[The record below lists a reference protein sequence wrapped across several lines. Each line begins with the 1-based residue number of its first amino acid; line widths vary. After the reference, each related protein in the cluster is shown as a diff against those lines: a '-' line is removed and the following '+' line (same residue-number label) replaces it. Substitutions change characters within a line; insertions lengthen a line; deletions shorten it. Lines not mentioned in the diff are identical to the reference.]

1 MFYSLRRLYLKSKV
15 FIAMSATIMF
25 FIIDMKLLKKEIS
38 GEELPLQMNMADR
51 QLSLGMFQIKYTV
64 FDINCNYMVNYLYM
78 ENEIS
83 NKNHFRSR

>member
-1 MFYSLRRLYLKSKV
+1 
-15 FIAMSATIMF
+15 MSATIMF

-38 GEELPLQMNMADR
+38 GEKLPLQMNMADR

-64 FDINCNYMVNYLYM
+64 FDVNFIIGPNYLYM

-83 NKNHFRSR
+83 NEKHFRSC

>member
-1 MFYSLRRLYLKSKV
+1 
-15 FIAMSATIMF
+15 MSATIMF

-51 QLSLGMFQIKYTV
+51 QLSLGIFQIRYTM
-64 FDINCNYMVNYLYM
+64 FDGNCNYNYLYM

-83 NKNHFRSR
+83 NIKTF

>member
-1 MFYSLRRLYLKSKV
+1 MFYSLRRLYLKTKV

-38 GEELPLQMNMADR
+38 GEELPLQMNMADH

>member
-51 QLSLGMFQIKYTV
+51 KLSLGMFQIKYTV
-64 FDINCNYMVNYLYM
+64 FDVNCNYNYLYM

-83 NKNHFRSR
+83 NKKHFRSR

>member
-1 MFYSLRRLYLKSKV
+1 
-15 FIAMSATIMF
+15 
-25 FIIDMKLLKKEIS
+25 MKLLKKEIS

-64 FDINCNYMVNYLYM
+64 FDVNYYLYM

-83 NKNHFRSR
+83 NEKHFR